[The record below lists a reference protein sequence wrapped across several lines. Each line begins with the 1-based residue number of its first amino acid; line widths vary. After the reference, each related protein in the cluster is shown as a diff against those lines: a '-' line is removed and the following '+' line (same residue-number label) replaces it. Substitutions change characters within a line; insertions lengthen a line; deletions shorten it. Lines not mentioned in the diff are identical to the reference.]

1 MNLNSELFLNRNFI
15 IKRRPKL
22 NLENLKRMQKL
33 SYSNKNPI
41 KNRYFKQSNDYL
53 PDNVKNINKGKIV
66 NNIITPAEKSYF
78 TESNQSQINRD
89 IYGYNNYIINKN
101 SFNTINFTSK
111 KNNNSKLSNISNF
124 NYTETPNYLSTYE
137 SNSNFKLNNG
147 ISSSQYFSTIQNN
160 SNNTVN
166 NNDIRFMNMKLN
178 FKILQQKLSHLNDIA
193 ISNGKNTFQTP
204 YKTNNYSNNHS
215 IYNTDYS
222 SNNYPIKVF
231 KSVNISNYNRPKK
244 LLKSNPNEEGKNK
257 NIFQKKNLLNK
268 LKMIKNKISNNN
280 NNNFPFK
287 IDNENDLFKIK
298 FNKNKNKDN
307 NYIKDRY
314 NNNDNSFKR
323 QNTKEES
330 ELSILA
336 DNIIEMNKSSG
347 NFENNYHIK
356 DKSMEISDF
365 KSNNK
370 VNIIKNIKNKNKKN
384 KYIFKEMTEDSL
396 NKEFNRTQ
404 TNNEQNFNLIIE
416 HIFSYD
422 FSDNKKNLTKENFH
436 KIKNQ
441 SKNRNNKNINI
452 VQTNNFI
459 LHNLTEQ
466 EDNKKEENIKIEK
479 NIVDI
484 NFIKDKQNVKKHNEK
499 SLEDD
504 IENNDE
510 DDGDKIINSLI
521 ATASQNI
528 KNKEENNKDNFINEF
543 DNNLKK
549 GNKKNI
555 TFDDN
560 LVYINYHQ
568 DFKVTNLHITDNED
582 KTINFKPKDFSKI
595 IKKLTNNN
603 YKLKPII
610 LNSNKS
616 NYNNI
621 INQIKIKNINN
632 KINKIKTN
640 QTIKK
645 NIDFLK
651 EVKKRNNSKERSQ
664 SKDKNKKK
672 NNLTNSTIN
681 FKVNKSNIKPIN
693 KK

>member
-124 NYTETPNYLSTYE
+124 NYAETPNYLSTYE
-137 SNSNFKLNNG
+137 SNSNFKLNND

-268 LKMIKNKISNNN
+268 LKMKKNKIFNNN
-280 NNNFPFK
+280 INNFPFK

-314 NNNDNSFKR
+314 NINDNSFKR

-384 KYIFKEMTEDSL
+384 KYILNEMIEDSL

-484 NFIKDKQNVKKHNEK
+484 NFIKDKQNVKKYNEK
-499 SLEDD
+499 NLEED

-582 KTINFKPKDFSKI
+582 KTINFRPKELSKI

-610 LNSNKS
+610 TNSNRI

-621 INQIKIKNINN
+621 INQIKIKNTNS

-651 EVKKRNNSKERSQ
+651 EIKQRNNSRERSQ

-672 NNLTNSTIN
+672 TNLTNTLNHKKIIN
-681 FKVNKSNIKPIN
+681 FYLLFIYI
-693 KK
+693 